1 MEIRNHFK
9 KKKFTV
15 SRNWKHAVTRNCWKS
30 MSRGKYTKR
39 MEILHFWSKKSH
51 NSKGF
56 FWCLFV
62 CVCFVLACSCFGFPV
77 LTPKLQFYEF
87 IFYELCQVLQDKDD
101 VLDCISWLQL
111 WYRSVWIATIVLGL
125 YNNFLA
131 SLNQNPGLPLQI
143 SQQVCLSICK

>member
-1 MEIRNHFK
+1 MQLPETARSQCQEINTQSEW
-9 KKKFTV
+9 KFSISDQRKATILRV
-15 SRNWKHAVTRNCWKS
+15 SFGV
-30 MSRGKYTKR
+30 
-39 MEILHFWSKKSH
+39 
-51 NSKGF
+51 
-56 FWCLFV
+56 CLFVYV

-77 LTPKLQFYEF
+77 LTPKLEFYEF

-111 WYRSVWIATIVLGL
+111 WHRSVWIATIVLGL

-143 SQQVCLSICK
+143 SQQACLSICKETPSALGPGWATPLK